1 MARHGSTRGKERGM
15 LRGEPFDRGEPTSK
29 RVSDAELG
37 LAAVMVGVVVLLA
50 TILVPIVG

>member
-1 MARHGSTRGKERGM
+1 M
-15 LRGEPFDRGEPTSK
+15 LRGDPFDRGEPATQ
-29 RVSDAELG
+29 RIPDAELG

>member
-1 MARHGSTRGKERGM
+1 M
-15 LRGEPFDRGEPTSK
+15 LRREPIDRGEPAIE
-29 RVSDAELG
+29 RIPDAELG

>member
-1 MARHGSTRGKERGM
+1 M
-15 LRGEPFDRGEPTSK
+15 LRGEPFGRGEPTGK